1 RLLHQRRS
9 KLDATLD
16 LCRQFIEA
24 LGPKY
29 ASSALVR
36 CRKHRCHGEM
46 EARLKGD
53 GLIYDSKTAM
63 ELFELAAHKGKPAV
77 YRHIVCV
84 IVGAEEL
91 SEGRLDERRLAIS
104 RTFGRCGQPRRHLL
118 RNVNAN
124 SGFHDRPC
132 ACVSDDFDCQGAL
145 AAKNVAYKRRHRVT
159 RQPLDRGCRMFG

>member
-1 RLLHQRRS
+1 VSNRRSVEFRGAEPIHRLLHQRRS

-53 GLIYDSKTAM
+53 GLIYDSKTAI
-63 ELFELAAHKGKPAV
+63 EFFELAAHKGKTTV
-77 YRHIVCV
+77 YRKIVDV
-84 IVGAEEL
+84 IVGTEEL
-91 SEGRLDERRLAIS
+91 SEGGLNERRLACAG
-104 RTFGRCGQPRRHLL
+104 TFGRCGQPRGH
-118 RNVNAN
+118 
-124 SGFHDRPC
+124 F
-132 ACVSDDFDCQGAL
+132 F
-145 AAKNVAYKRRHRVT
+145 
-159 RQPLDRGCRMFG
+159 